1 MPKEFRRMHAHPSSP
16 NPVRKALLC
25 LFAATMALPI
35 AAVAADTADGARAQ
49 NQAARSYRIDA
60 GPLATVLGRFAAASG
75 VALSFDPASTRALNS
90 AGLQGSYTVR
100 AGFAALLSGTGLEAV
115 EGGAGEF
122 TLRKSAAAP
131 EASAGE
137 SGEADGTL
145 PAVRVVA
152 RAAPAPADADDRYQ
166 PTPDASTLRTTAPV
180 LEIPQVVNVVP
191 AQVIRDQRPRNI
203 DDALTNVSGIN
214 QGNTL
219 AGTQDTIM
227 KRGFG
232 GNRDGSIMH
241 NGMPLVQGR
250 GMNAAAESVEVL
262 KGPSSQLYGLM
273 DPGGV
278 INVVSK
284 KPQLRQRTSL
294 SLLGSGYAGGRDG
307 GGATLDTTGPIGENG
322 LAYRLIVDHVDED
335 YWRNFGKHRETLVAP
350 SLAWYGDDTQAVLWY
365 EYRRYVTPFDR
376 GTALDPRTQRPLA
389 LPRTQRLDEPFNE
402 MRGETHLGQLSVDHQ
417 FGGGWAGHLNLS
429 YNQETYDAN
438 QLRVN
443 GINTTRGT
451 LARSNDATHGALST
465 DSYATA
471 YVDGTVELGGMR
483 HDLQFGWDAEYR
495 RIYRADLLRQA
506 ARSTFS
512 YLLPVYGLEA
522 PSSTVSAS
530 DSDQTDRL
538 HNQSLFFQDSIH
550 LNDRWIAVAAL
561 RYQAWSQLAGR
572 GRPFKV
578 NTDTYGSKLL
588 PRLGLIYKWTDTVS
602 FYGSYT
608 QSLKPASTIAPL
620 SSGYVLDASVKPEEA
635 KSWELGAKFDMPG
648 GVTGTVAL
656 FDIHKRN
663 VLVSQFNDVTKL
675 TDWRTSGAARSRG
688 LEVDV
693 AGQLSKNWSAIASYA
708 YIDAKTT
715 EDPLYAG
722 NRLWNVAR
730 QTASLSA
737 VYDFGQVFGGEG
749 RLRMGAGAHYVGK
762 RAGDSAN
769 SFVLPGYTTVDAF
782 ATYDTRLY
790 GKKVKFQLNVKNL
803 FDKTYYPSAANTY
816 FISMGDA
823 RQVSF
828 LTTFEF

>member
-1 MPKEFRRMHAHPSSP
+1 MHAHPSSP

-35 AAVAADTADGARAQ
+35 AAVAADIADGARAQ

-60 GPLATVLGRFAAASG
+60 GPLATVLVRFAAASG

-90 AGLQGSYTVR
+90 AGLQGNYTVR

-635 KSWELGAKFDMPG
+635 RSWELGAKFDMPG

>member
-1 MPKEFRRMHAHPSSP
+1 MHAHPSSP

-180 LEIPQVVNVVP
+180 REIPQVVNVVP

-365 EYRRYVTPFDR
+365 EYRKYVTPFDR

-417 FGGGWAGHLNLS
+417 FGSGWAGHLNLS

-451 LARSNDATHGALST
+451 LTRSNDATHGALST

-506 ARSTFS
+506 TRSTFS

-538 HNQSLFFQDSIH
+538 HNQSLFLQDSIH

-722 NRLWNVAR
+722 NLLWNVAR